1 MCTEYM
7 CDNCNESFGSGETIV
22 TEEGYRFCDE
32 CAEDC
37 TWNIYYDDTGDTFYY
52 LIETAI

>member
-1 MCTEYM
+1 MCTEYT

-32 CAEDC
+32 CADEC

-52 LIETAI
+52 LLETAI